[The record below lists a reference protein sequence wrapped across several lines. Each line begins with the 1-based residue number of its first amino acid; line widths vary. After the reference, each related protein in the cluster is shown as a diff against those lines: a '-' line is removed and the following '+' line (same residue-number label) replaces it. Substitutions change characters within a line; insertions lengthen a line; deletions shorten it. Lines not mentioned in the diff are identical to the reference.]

1 MSLSPYESEATQ
13 GDLWIPSDLAPRSP
27 GHPFYM
33 KLNAV
38 LRAERFD
45 PQLEALCAPYYK
57 EGGRPSIPVGVYFR
71 MLVIGYFEG
80 LGSQRAIAWRCADS
94 LSLREFLGLE
104 AGARTPDHSSL
115 TRIRQ
120 RLPLEVHEQ
129 VFALVLGMAQKHK
142 LLKGKTVLVDSTTLE
157 ADAAMRSIVRR
168 DTGENWTEYL
178 KRLAAAEGIVD
189 PTPEELARFDQ
200 QRKREGKKKVSNEEW
215 VSRTDSEAQITKMKD
230 GTTHLAYKAEH
241 AVDADSS
248 LIVAAAIEPAG
259 SSDGETLKARLIEA
273 QVNLLRAGSE
283 QAIEEV
289 VGDKGYHKIETI
301 GWTDEQGIDTYL
313 PEKKQ
318 KGTRDWNKYSE
329 QQKDAYELNQQRVTS
344 EYGRKLLRRR
354 GELVER
360 SFAHLCQ
367 TGGGRRTY
375 LRGAEETAK
384 YLHLRALAYN
394 LGVLMRTLFGVG
406 KPKVLQGGLKPLI
419 EAILAILR
427 VMIDLCVSHP
437 TQDEQHSMS
446 GQAFQL
452 N

>member
-1 MSLSPYESEATQ
+1 MSLSPYKSESSQ

-27 GHPFYM
+27 GHPFYV
-33 KLNAV
+33 KLNAL

-45 PQLEALCAPYYK
+45 AQLEALCAPYYK

-71 MLVIGYFEG
+71 MLLIGYFEG
-80 LGSQRAIAWRCADS
+80 LASQRAIAWRCADS
-94 LSLREFLGLE
+94 LSLREFLNLE
-104 AGARTPDHSSL
+104 PGARTPDHSSL

-120 RLPLEVHEQ
+120 RLPLALHEE
-129 VFALVLGMAQKHK
+129 VFALVLAMAQKHK
-142 LLKGKTVLVDSTTLE
+142 LLNGKTVLVDSTTLE
-157 ADAAMRSIVRR
+157 ADAAMRSIVHR
-168 DTGENWTEYL
+168 DTGEDWTEYL
-178 KRLAAAEGIVD
+178 KRLAADAGIVD

-200 QRKREGKKKVSNEEW
+200 QRKREGKKKVSNSEW
-215 VSRTDSEAQITKMKD
+215 VSRTDPEAQISKMKD

-241 AVDADSS
+241 AIDADSG

-259 SSDGETLKARLIEA
+259 SSDGDTLKSRLIDA

-283 QAIEEV
+283 VAIEEAG
-289 VGDKGYHKIETI
+289 GDKGYHKIEGI
-301 GWTDEQGIDTYL
+301 GWADEKGIDTYL

-318 KGTRDWNKYSE
+318 KGTRDWNKYSK
-329 QQKDAYELNQQRVTS
+329 QQKVAYELNEQRIQS

-360 SFAHLCQ
+360 SFAHTCQ

-384 YLHLRALAYN
+384 YLQLRALAFN
-394 LGVLMRTLFGVG
+394 LGLLMRTLFGVG
-406 KPKVLQGGLKPLI
+406 KPRVLQDAQKALRQ
-419 EAILAILR
+419 AFLAILR
-427 VMIDLCVSHP
+427 VMIDLCASSAA
-437 TQDEQHSMS
+437 QDKHQPKPC
-446 GQAFQL
+446 QAFQL

>member
-1 MSLSPYESEATQ
+1 MSLSPYESESMQ

-27 GHPFYM
+27 GHPFYV

-45 PQLEALCAPYYK
+45 RQLEALCAPYYK
-57 EGGRPSIPVGVYFR
+57 DGGRPSIPVGVYFR

-104 AGARTPDHSSL
+104 AGSRTPDHSSL

-120 RLPLEVHEQ
+120 RLPLAVHEQ
-129 VFALVLGMAQKHK
+129 VFALVLSIAQKHK

-168 DTGENWTEYL
+168 DTGEDYTEYL
-178 KRLAAAEGIVD
+178 ARLAAEAGIVD

-215 VSRTDSEAQITKMKD
+215 VSRTDPQAQITKMKD

-241 AVDADSS
+241 AVDADSG

-259 SSDGETLKARLIEA
+259 SSDGETLKARLIDA

-289 VGDKGYHKIETI
+289 VGDKGYHKIESI
-301 GWTDEQGIDTYL
+301 GWTDENGIDTYL

-318 KGTRDWNKYSE
+318 TGTRNWNKYSKH
-329 QQKDAYELNQQRVTS
+329 QKAAYELNEQRVKS

-360 SFAHLCQ
+360 SFAHVCE

-384 YLHLRALAYN
+384 YLLLRALAYN

-406 KPKVLQGGLKPLI
+406 KPKVLQDALKALI
-419 EAILAILR
+419 GAILAILR
-427 VMIDLCVSHP
+427 AMITLCASRR
-437 TQDEQHSMS
+437 TQGKHDKVQWL
-446 GQAFQL
+446 AFQL

>member
-1 MSLSPYESEATQ
+1 MALSPYESESAQ

-27 GHPFYM
+27 GHPFYV
-33 KLNAV
+33 KLNAL
-38 LRAERFD
+38 LRAEGFD
-45 PQLEALCAPYYK
+45 RQLEALCAPYYK

-71 MLVIGYFEG
+71 MLLIGYFEG
-80 LGSQRAIAWRCADS
+80 LASQRAIAWRCADS
-94 LSLREFLGLE
+94 LSLREFLNLE
-104 AGARTPDHSSL
+104 GGARTPDHSSL

-120 RLPLEVHEQ
+120 RLPLAVHEQ
-129 VFALVLGMAQKHK
+129 VFTLVLGMAQKHK
-142 LLKGKTVLVDSTTLE
+142 LLNGKTVLVDSTTLE

-168 DTGENWTEYL
+168 DTGEDWTEYL
-178 KRLAAAEGIVD
+178 KRLAADVGIVD

-215 VSRTDSEAQITKMKD
+215 VSRTDPEAQITKMKD

-241 AVDADSS
+241 AIDADSG

-259 SSDGETLKARLIEA
+259 SSDGETLKSRLIDA
-273 QVNLLRAGSE
+273 QANLLRAGSE

-301 GWTDEQGIDTYL
+301 GWTDEAGIDTYL

-318 KGTRDWNKYSE
+318 KGKRDWNKYSE
-329 QQKDAYELNQQRVTS
+329 HQKEAYEANQQRVSS
-344 EYGRKLLRRR
+344 EYGHKLLRRR

-360 SFAHLCQ
+360 SFAHLCE

-375 LRGAEETAK
+375 LHGAEKTAK
-384 YLHLRALAYN
+384 YLHVRALAYN
-394 LGVLMRTLFGVG
+394 LSVLMRMLCGVG
-406 KPKVLQGGLKPLI
+406 KPRVLQGGLKALI

-427 VMIDLCVSHP
+427 ALIPLCGKNP
-437 TQDEQHSMS
+437 TPWEIGMKRQVT
-446 GQAFQL
+446 FRW